1 MNTTS
6 ESMTITMKEGRTTSA
21 NQLKRNVG
29 VMLAVL
35 GIWMVTFWPT
45 FRDMAQLWLR
55 SGTFAHG
62 LVVLPISAY
71 LIWTRREPLG
81 AVVAKPAWGVL
92 LPLALVIL
100 AWCAGVAFSI
110 ASLEHFAGTAVL
122 VVALWLCLGHQ
133 VFRTITFP
141 LCFLMFMAPVGDFL
155 VPTFMDFTAD
165 FTVTAL
171 RATGVPVFQEGHH
184 FVLPNGRWS
193 VVEACSGIRYL
204 IASLMVGTLYA
215 YLNYRSFKRRALF
228 AVVALV
234 VPIIANW
241 LRAYMIVLIGYL
253 SDNELAVGVD
263 HLLYGWVFFGIVIA
277 LMFWI
282 GNRWAE
288 PAGDDAELRQ
298 TTIRPQGAGALIA
311 GLVVSLTMLAVT
323 AWAGYGLRPT
333 NSDLSL
339 PIQPIVPAD
348 GWISKPDATGF
359 RPDFSGYR
367 GELSSVFL
375 HGGQELNLYVSVYSD
390 QAPGH
395 EMVAWSNKL
404 WPSRKTWRIVEEGA
418 DTLPVGRVHY
428 ARLIGPEGA
437 VFHLW
442 HWYRIGDQV
451 EDNDYLA
458 TLRIAWRR
466 LRSGVDD
473 GAHIVIAV
481 PAEDKLSARAL
492 VSSFIADNEAGLDRV
507 ITDAYG
513 VKE

>member
-1 MNTTS
+1 MSIKMDAGVSKANS
-6 ESMTITMKEGRTTSA
+6 QLGR
-21 NQLKRNVG
+21 NIG
-29 VMLAVL
+29 VLLAVL
-35 GIWMVTFWPT
+35 AIWIAAFWPT
-45 FRDMAQLWLR
+45 VHDMAALWLR
-55 SGTFAHG
+55 SDTFAHG

-71 LIWTRREPLG
+71 LIWTRRAPLG
-81 AVVAKPAWGVL
+81 AVVARPAWVML
-92 LPLALVIL
+92 LPMMLGIL
-100 AWCAGVAFSI
+100 AWSAGVAFSI

-122 VVALWLCLGHQ
+122 VLSLWLCVGHQ
-133 VFRTITFP
+133 VFRTIAFP
-141 LCFLMFMAPVGDFL
+141 LCFLLFMAPVGDFL
-155 VPTFMDFTAD
+155 VPTFMDYTAD

-184 FVLPNGRWS
+184 FVVPNGRWS

-228 AVVALV
+228 AIVALL
-234 VPIIANW
+234 VPIVANW

-253 SDNELAVGVD
+253 SDNQLAVGVD

-288 PAGDDAELRQ
+288 PADDAVR
-298 TTIRPQGAGALIA
+298 TPQSMAVQGRSGRVLA
-311 GLVVSLTMLAVT
+311 GLTVCLVMLSAT
-323 AWAGYGLRPT
+323 AWAGYGVRPV
-333 NSDLSL
+333 DRGLSL
-339 PIQPIVPAD
+339 SIPTITTGAGWVPRPEV
-348 GWISKPDATGF
+348 KGF

-367 GELSSVFL
+367 GELSAVFA
-375 HGGQELNLYVSVYSD
+375 HGEQDLSLYVSLYSD

-404 WPSRKTWRIVEEGA
+404 WPSKKTWRIVEESP
-418 DTLPVGRVHY
+418 DVLSVGQVHY
-428 ARLIGPEGA
+428 ARLIGPEGV

-442 HWYRIGDQV
+442 HWYRIGEQI
-451 EDNDYLA
+451 EDDDYLA

-466 LRSGVDD
+466 LSQGVDD

-481 PAEDKLSARAL
+481 PGEDRSAAHAL
-492 VSSFIADNEAGLDRV
+492 AAKFIADNMVPIDGAIDEAFK
-507 ITDAYG
+507 